1 VGAGD
6 SSVDDALPTDVTLQD
21 VYPNPVRGEATFVY
35 GLPESGS
42 VRLEIFDLLGR
53 KVATVANGRRSA
65 GRHEATWTVGAVS
78 SGVYLARFNAAGRSI
93 VRKIVVVQ

>member
-1 VGAGD
+1 
-6 SSVDDALPTDVTLQD
+6 
-21 VYPNPVRGEATFVY
+21 
-35 GLPESGS
+35 
-42 VRLEIFDLLGR
+42 
-53 KVATVANGRRSA
+53 VATVANGRRSA

>member
-6 SSVDDALPTDVTLQD
+6 SSVDNSLPTEVTLQD
-21 VYPNPVRGEATFVY
+21 VYPNPVRSEATFVY
-35 GLPESGS
+35 DLPESGT

-53 KVATVANGRRSA
+53 KVATVANRRRSA
-65 GRHEATWTVGAVS
+65 GRHEATWSVGDVS